1 MNRQRIAVLGAGIMG
16 CSAALFLARRGLAVT
31 LFDAAATPFSA
42 ASRWNEGKIHLG
54 FLYSGDASLR
64 TAAHVLAGGLAF
76 KPLTE
81 ALIGCPIDAAVTAE
95 DDVYL
100 CHRASVV
107 SAEAMGA
114 YFERVAT
121 LARQHPDAAGSL
133 ADLSDGA
140 ARRLTPAEL
149 AAVTGS
155 PEIIAGFRAPE
166 RSVSTNWIA
175 DRFLAALAAE
185 PRIEAR
191 MGTTVVAAQPE
202 TGDLEGPWRVETAD
216 GRREAFDGVINALW
230 AGRLAIDATAGLAPT
245 GVWSH
250 RYRLSL
256 FARTSRPV
264 ATPCVTIATGPF
276 GDVKNYDD
284 RDFYLSWYPDG
295 LRLDSADV
303 SPPCPAVLDAGAA
316 DALTRS
322 IFEHLES
329 LLPGVAG
336 IRANVEHIELQGGW
350 VFAAGQG
357 SLADPRSSLHR
368 RSDFRIARKGSY
380 FSVDTGKYST
390 APWLAKQLADQI
402 G

>member
-31 LFDAAATPFSA
+31 LFDAAPAPFSA

-121 LARQHPDAAGSL
+121 LARQHPDAAGYL
-133 ADLSDGA
+133 ADRSDSA
-140 ARRLTPAEL
+140 PRRLTPAEL

-155 PEIIAGFRAPE
+155 PDIVAGFCAPE

-191 MGTTVVAAQPE
+191 METTIVAARAA

-216 GRREAFDGVINALW
+216 GRREAFDVVVNALW

-250 RYRLSL
+250 RYRLSVL
-256 FARTSRPV
+256 ARTSRPV
-264 ATPCVTIATGPF
+264 AMPCVTIATGPF
-276 GDVKNYDD
+276 GDVKNYND

-295 LRLDSADV
+295 LRLDSADL
-303 SPPCPAVLDAGAA
+303 SPPCPPHLDAAA
-316 DALTRS
+316 GQALTRS
-322 IFEHLES
+322 IFDHLEG
-329 LLPGVAG
+329 LLPSVAD
-336 IRANVEHIELQGGW
+336 IRANVDQVELQGGW

-380 FSVDTGKYST
+380 YSVDTGKYST